1 MKSSYHKRNQ
11 ISLYV
16 LSAAYHVKVEMKSI
30 LKSCIKGGFFMD
42 LIEQTKHLKKHLDI
56 LKDKYEKN
64 EPPESI
70 SDKPFFLNMK
80 EETAPI
86 YDLLEAW
93 EEQALA
99 FVQDRD
105 VNVHPHQ
112 IVSTAE
118 NMELII
124 LHSYYVDARRKRYME
139 LNHSSHF
146 IFDQL
151 LDELNNTKREK

>member
-1 MKSSYHKRNQ
+1 
-11 ISLYV
+11 
-16 LSAAYHVKVEMKSI
+16 
-30 LKSCIKGGFFMD
+30 MD
-42 LIEQTKHLKKHLDI
+42 LIKQTKQLKMYLDK
-56 LKDKYEKN
+56 LKDRYETN
-64 EPPESI
+64 EPPESLR
-70 SDKPFFLNMK
+70 DKSFFFKMK

-86 YDLLEAW
+86 YNLLEAW
-93 EEQALA
+93 EEKALD
-99 FVQDRD
+99 FVQDRN

-139 LNHSSHF
+139 FNHSSHF

-151 LDELNNTKREK
+151 LEALNTHN

>member
-1 MKSSYHKRNQ
+1 
-11 ISLYV
+11 
-16 LSAAYHVKVEMKSI
+16 
-30 LKSCIKGGFFMD
+30 MD

-151 LDELNNTKREK
+151 LDELNNTNQ